1 MAKGLDSAEKK
12 PAEKKLAE
20 KKPAEKKPAEKNQG
34 TKRKADSISNQ
45 DATPAKKKAAVE
57 TPKKEPETPK
67 KKPVPAKKP
76 AQGRQLY
83 LIYLRFF
90 IFLSQFLKTS
100 SG

>member
-12 PAEKKLAE
+12 PAE

-57 TPKKEPETPK
+57 TPKKKQVPA
-67 KKPVPAKKP
+67 KKPVPANKP
-76 AQGRQLY
+76 AQG
-83 LIYLRFF
+83 
-90 IFLSQFLKTS
+90 
-100 SG
+100 